1 MEIIIREGIIFMKL
15 DRESII
21 SFIKLNQRVLQVA
34 KRPDRDEYYNVAR
47 ITGLG
52 IIVIGVIGFII
63 SIIAQLLG
71 KV

>member
-1 MEIIIREGIIFMKL
+1 MKL
-15 DRESII
+15 DKESII

-52 IIVIGVIGFII
+52 VIIIGVIGFIV
-63 SIIAQLLG
+63 SIVAQLAG
-71 KV
+71 KL

>member
-1 MEIIIREGIIFMKL
+1 MKL
-15 DRESII
+15 NKESII

-34 KRPDRDEYYNVAR
+34 KRPDREEYYNVAR

-63 SIIAQLLG
+63 SIIAQFAG
-71 KV
+71 KI

>member
-1 MEIIIREGIIFMKL
+1 MKL
-15 DRESII
+15 NKESII

-34 KRPDRDEYYNVAR
+34 KRPDREEYYNVSR

-63 SIIAQLLG
+63 SIIAQLAG
-71 KV
+71 KI

>member
-1 MEIIIREGIIFMKL
+1 MKL
-15 DRESII
+15 DRKSII

-34 KRPDRDEYYNVAR
+34 KRPDRDEYYNVSR

-52 IIVIGVIGFII
+52 IVVIGVIGFII

>member
-1 MEIIIREGIIFMKL
+1 MKL

>member
-1 MEIIIREGIIFMKL
+1 MKL
-15 DRESII
+15 DKESII

-52 IIVIGVIGFII
+52 VVIIGVIGFIV
-63 SIIAQLLG
+63 SIIAQLAG
-71 KV
+71 KL

>member
-1 MEIIIREGIIFMKL
+1 MKL
-15 DRESII
+15 NKESII

-34 KRPDRDEYYNVAR
+34 KRPDREEYYNVAR

-63 SIIAQLLG
+63 SIIAQLAG
-71 KV
+71 KI